1 VHAKGEEGVLQTEYV
16 GVVWFQ
22 HLPLLPPACV
32 GWLHKEKKVSE
43 IGGMMG
49 IAAVIAWGIGSS
61 KDDNKKWSPLTMN
74 ETGFPKGTPFKSRPW
89 KGSQNLKVNVINRY
103 VSKFLLILFLYCR
116 LHALL
121 HLLPY

>member
-1 VHAKGEEGVLQTEYV
+1 
-16 GVVWFQ
+16 
-22 HLPLLPPACV
+22 
-32 GWLHKEKKVSE
+32 
-43 IGGMMG
+43 MMG

-74 ETGFPKGTPFKSRPW
+74 ATGFREGTPFKSGAW